1 MSIEAGIRTPDVYT
15 DVNLNTQRG
24 GLVVNTQRV
33 LFVTAD
39 TPVAPL
45 DAQINIYDKRSADV
59 AFGADSVAGRM
70 ITAAIKTNRVVS
82 VQAVS
87 SGSIAPPNPEV

>member
-1 MSIEAGIRTPDVYT
+1 MGIPTGIRTPDVYT

-24 GLVVNTQRV
+24 GLVANTQRV
-33 LFVTAD
+33 LFVTGD
-39 TPVAPL
+39 TPVTALAAP
-45 DAQINIYDKRSADV
+45 IPIYDKRSADV

-70 ITAAIKTNRVVS
+70 ITAAIKTNRTVS

-87 SGSIAPPNPEV
+87 ADSGE

>member
-1 MSIEAGIRTPDVYT
+1 MTIAAGIRTPDTYV

-24 GLVVNTQRV
+24 GLVANTQRV
-33 LFVTAD
+33 LFVTGD
-39 TPVAPL
+39 PPVEALAAP
-45 DAQINIYDKRSADV
+45 IPIYDKRSADV

-70 ITAAIKTNRVVS
+70 ITAAIKTNRTVS

-87 SGSIAPPNPEV
+87 ADSGE